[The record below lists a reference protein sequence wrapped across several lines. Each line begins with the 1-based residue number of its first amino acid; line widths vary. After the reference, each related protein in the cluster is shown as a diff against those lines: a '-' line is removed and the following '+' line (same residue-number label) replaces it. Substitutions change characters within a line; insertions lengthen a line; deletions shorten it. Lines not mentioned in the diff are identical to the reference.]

1 MYCKHF
7 TGAGRKRTPCRHMDL
22 VACCDG
28 YPVDICGQEN
38 VLVTTLQLH
47 PRTLTLLLL
56 CSRGKLWYRCR
67 HVLCA
72 ESFGA
77 TSVRIACS
85 FRSSFRSVTSGA
97 QVHY

>member
-1 MYCKHF
+1 M
-7 TGAGRKRTPCRHMDL
+7 
-22 VACCDG
+22 
-28 YPVDICGQEN
+28 
-38 VLVTTLQLH
+38 VTTLQLH
-47 PRTLTLLLL
+47 PHAYVAAAVVG
-56 CSRGKLWYRCR
+56 RGKLCYRCR

-77 TSVRIACS
+77 TSVRTACS